1 MYSVLD
7 GCSEALGVNTGIF
20 EKRRGNIM
28 VLLFAFAV
36 PRIKRQIIQIFF
48 SDCFTTIITK
58 VTFSVYEFTE
68 ITDSVS

>member
-48 SDCFTTIITK
+48 FRLLHNNNDKSYF
-58 VTFSVYEFTE
+58 FSV
-68 ITDSVS
+68 

>member
-28 VLLFAFAV
+28 VLLFAFTV
-36 PRIKRQIIQIFF
+36 PKIKRQIIQFF
-48 SDCFTTIITK
+48 FQIASQQ
-58 VTFSVYEFTE
+58 
-68 ITDSVS
+68 